1 MNLRENFEASSFSL
15 AGEIQNKQKTVS
27 DISTLCLSA
36 CVDNKFHILFIAY
49 DTQVVFQIS
58 ENINFRPSFLT
69 AWQKTCRVII
79 QVTLCWKINKNWAS
93 SCDDV
98 F

>member
-1 MNLRENFEASSFSL
+1 MNLREKFEASSFSL

-49 DTQVVFQIS
+49 DTQVVF
-58 ENINFRPSFLT
+58 
-69 AWQKTCRVII
+69 
-79 QVTLCWKINKNWAS
+79 
-93 SCDDV
+93 
-98 F
+98 